1 MYHITRDDLTRR
13 FSHHP
18 PPNSETALAHE
29 QVRELLLEAADK
41 IVLITG
47 APSREQSSAITHL
60 EQAMM
65 WANADIARKGADSK
79 ASSLL

>member
-1 MYHITRDDLTRR
+1 MHITRDDLVRR

-18 PPNSETALAHE
+18 PPNPETAQAHA
-29 QVRELLLEAADK
+29 QVREVLLEAADK
-41 IVLITG
+41 IVLLTG
-47 APSREQSSAITHL
+47 SPSREQSSAITNL
-60 EQAMM
+60 ELAMM